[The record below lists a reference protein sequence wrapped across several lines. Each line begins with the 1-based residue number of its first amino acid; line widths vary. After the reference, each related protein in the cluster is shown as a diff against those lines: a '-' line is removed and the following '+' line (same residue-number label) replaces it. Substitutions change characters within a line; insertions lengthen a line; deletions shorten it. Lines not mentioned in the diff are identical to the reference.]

1 MEKGIFQY
9 IWRNSKGQQIF
20 LMALTACSFPFLLM
34 QLKLPKLIV
43 NDAIAGKK
51 FPKELFEFEFTQI
64 EYLLL
69 LCGVFFALILINIS
83 FSRTINTSK
92 GVSSE
97 RMLRRLR
104 YQLYERVLRFPH
116 RHFQKITP
124 SELTSMIT
132 AEVEPLGFFIGES
145 FAAPMLQAGTMA
157 TILFFMISENPL
169 LGLVALSMVPLQAWI
184 IPKYQKKITLLG
196 KERVTKARQLAGR
209 VGESVAGISDVH
221 AHDVSGYMRAEMS
234 RRLGEIFNIRFD
246 IYKKKFFMKG
256 LNTFLS
262 QMTPLIFYSVGGVLI
277 INGDLSLGALV
288 AVLAAYA
295 RFTTPWREL
304 LKYYERYQDT
314 RIKYEQVVE
323 QFQPSEMMDPT
334 LQQQRPEVLPPLTEA
349 IIFKNVSL
357 VDDGVKALDGVSF
370 EIAPAERIAIV
381 ADSVSRDRMAHLLAR
396 FIPATSGSIS
406 IGEQNFSVLP
416 QAVTGAAIGYAGP
429 DSYVFDGTIED
440 NLLYG
445 LKHAPVNAGGSDS
458 NPSYDVKEAV
468 AAGNSTD
475 DPTADWVD
483 YQSLGLS
490 EKRELRSW
498 LLKVVEA
505 VELDG
510 SLAARFLNMEFDPAK
525 NPELAEKL
533 LQARRHIAT
542 RISDN
547 PEYAALVY
555 PFKDD
560 SYNANASVAEN
571 LIFGAPVSDRFN
583 FKTLGSDPYVRSIL
597 EKCGLADRFLEIAQ
611 KAAATLIDMFG
622 DLSPDQPLFEQYSF
636 VDVETLQKLKNLV
649 IRMEREGLGS
659 LDDESKSIL
668 ISLTFQLVVDRHR
681 LGLIDEAFQ
690 NKVLEARKAFRENL
704 PDDAKDKIAFFSQD
718 HLTPQL
724 NIRSN
729 LLMGSVNDTVSQAE
743 EKLND
748 LIFDALRSLNLME
761 DAINYTTSAAVG
773 VGGSRLSQVDRQKI
787 VIARN
792 IIKRPSIMIVN
803 EALSALDREAQERI
817 RNNIFKLL
825 PETTFIVVSGEKPTS
840 AAFARILTLRNGR
853 LVGGAGEPGMQAEAA
868 ATEEGKGA
876 NLNSEA
882 AVLANIPI
890 FAGIEPNHL
899 KLLAFSSQRISF
911 APTHELIRQGE
922 PGEAAFVILD
932 GEVDILLGEAGQ
944 EVVIA
949 KKGEYTLLG
958 ELSLL
963 SGTLATATVRASTPV
978 TALRIKKEVFLEL
991 IQGDAVVAAHVAR
1004 VISDKLVQSLQL
1016 LAKAA

>member
-1 MEKGIFQY
+1 MDKGIFQY

-20 LMALTACSFPFLLM
+20 LIILTACSFPFLLM

-43 NDAIAGKK
+43 NDAISGKK
-51 FPKELFEFEFTQI
+51 FPKDILGFDLTQI
-64 EYLLL
+64 EYLLV
-69 LCGVFFALILINIS
+69 LCAAFFALILINIS
-83 FSRTINTSK
+83 FSRTTNTYK

-104 YQLYERVLRFPH
+104 YQLYERVLRFPQ
-116 RHFQKITP
+116 RHFQKVTP
-124 SELTSMIT
+124 SELASMVT

-145 FAAPMLQAGTMA
+145 FATPVLQGGTMA

-196 KERVTKARQLAGR
+196 KERVTKARQLAGK

-221 AHDVSGYMRAEMS
+221 AHDVSGYMRAEIS
-234 RRLGEIFNIRFD
+234 RRLGEIFVIRFN
-246 IYKKKFFMKG
+246 IYQKKFFMKG

-314 RIKYEQVVE
+314 RIKYEQVAE
-323 QFQPSEMMDPT
+323 QFQPSEMMDPA
-334 LQQQRPEVLPPLTEA
+334 LQQQRPEVISPLRDA
-349 IIFKNVSL
+349 IKFKNVSL
-357 VDDGVKALDGVSF
+357 VEDGVKALEGVSF
-370 EIAPAERIAIV
+370 EVAPAERVAIV
-381 ADSVSRDRMAHLLAR
+381 ADSVARDKVAHLLAR
-396 FIPATSGSIS
+396 FIPPTGGSIV
-406 IGEQNFSVLP
+406 IGEQNYSALP

-429 DSYVFDGTIED
+429 ESYVFDGTIED
-440 NLLYG
+440 NILYG
-445 LKHAPVNAGGSDS
+445 LKHAPIGSGESSS
-458 NPSYDVKEAV
+458 NPSYDLKEAL

-475 DPTADWVD
+475 DATADWVD
-483 YQSLGLS
+483 FRSLGLS
-490 EKRELRSW
+490 EKRELRIW
-498 LLKVVEA
+498 LLKIIRG

-510 SLAARFLNMEFDPAK
+510 SLAARFLSMEFDPERNPDLAK
-525 NPELAEKL
+525 KL
-533 LQARRHIAT
+533 LEARRYIAT
-542 RISDN
+542 KINDN
-547 PEYAALVY
+547 PEYATLVY

-560 SYNANASVAEN
+560 AYNANASIAEN
-571 LIFGAPVSDRFN
+571 LVFGAPVSDRFN
-583 FKTLGSDPYVRSIL
+583 FKTLGGDPYVRSVL
-597 EKCGLADRFLEIAQ
+597 DKCALTDRFLEIAQ
-611 KAAATLIDMFG
+611 KSAATLIDMFG
-622 DLSPDQPLFEQYSF
+622 DLAPDQPLFEQYSF
-636 VDVETLQKLKNLV
+636 VDVETLQKLKNLLARV
-649 IRMEREGLGS
+649 ERGGLSS
-659 LDDESKSIL
+659 LGEDDKALL

-681 LGLIDEAFQ
+681 LGLIDEALQ
-690 NKVLEARKAFRENL
+690 MKVLEARRAFRDNL
-704 PDDAKDKIAFFSQD
+704 PEDAKNKIAFFSRD

-729 LLMGSVNDTVSQAE
+729 LLMGSVNDTVSHAE

-761 DAINYTTSAAVG
+761 DAINYATSVTVG

-787 VIARN
+787 VLARN
-792 IIKRPSIMIVN
+792 IVKRPNILIFN
-803 EALSALDREAQERI
+803 EALSSLDREAQERI
-817 RNNIFKLL
+817 RGKMFELL
-825 PETTFIVVSGEKPTS
+825 PETTFIAISGEKPTS
-840 AAFARILTLRNGR
+840 AVFSRILTIRNGH
-853 LVGGAGEPGMQAEAA
+853 LVEGVIEPGKEAAVVPAVEGEGANLHSEAA
-868 ATEEGKGA
+868 A
-876 NLNSEA
+876 
-882 AVLANIPI
+882 LANIPI

-899 KLLAFSSQRISF
+899 KLLAFSSQRINF
-911 APTHELIRQGE
+911 APGHVLIKQGQ
-922 PGEAAFVILD
+922 PGEAAYVILN
-932 GEVDILLGEAGQ
+932 GEVDILLGEGEE

-949 KKGEYTLLG
+949 KKGQHTLLG

-963 SGTLATATVRASTPV
+963 SGTLSTATVRAATEV
-978 TALRIKKEVFLEL
+978 TTLKIKKEVFLEL
-991 IQGDAVVAAHVAR
+991 IQGDAVVASHVAR

>member
-1 MEKGIFQY
+1 MDTGIFQF
-9 IWRNSKGQQIF
+9 IWRNSKRQQIF
-20 LMALTACSFPFLLM
+20 LMFLTACSFPFLLM
-34 QLKLPKLIV
+34 QLKLPKVIV

-51 FPKELFEFEFTQI
+51 FPKALYGFEFTQI

-69 LCGVFFALILINIS
+69 LCGAFFLLILINIT
-83 FSRTINTSK
+83 FSRTINTYK

-196 KERVTKARQLAGR
+196 KERVAKARQLAGR
-209 VGESVAGISDVH
+209 VGESCAGIADVH
-221 AHDVSGYMRAEMS
+221 AHDVSGYMRADIS
-234 RRLGEIFNIRFD
+234 RRLGEIFTIRFNL
-246 IYKKKFFMKG
+246 YQKKFFMKG

-323 QFQPSEMMDPT
+323 QFQPNEMMDPA
-334 LQQQRPEVLPPLTEA
+334 LQQQRPEVIPSLKEP
-349 IIFKNVSL
+349 IVFKNVSL
-357 VDDGVKALDGVSF
+357 VEDGVKALDGISF
-370 EIAPAERIAIV
+370 QIKAGERTAIV
-381 ADSVSRDRMAHLLAR
+381 TDAAARDKLAHLLMR
-396 FIPATSGSIS
+396 LIPPSSGTIE
-406 IGEQNFSVLP
+406 IGKHDYSRLP
-416 QAVTGAAIGYAGP
+416 QAVTGATIGYAGP
-429 DSYVFDGTIED
+429 ESYVFDGTIED

-445 LKHAPVNAGGSDS
+445 LKHAPVGNGETSGSPD
-458 NPSYDVKEAV
+458 YDIKEAL

-475 DPTADWVD
+475 DATAEWVD
-483 YQSLGLS
+483 YKFLGVS
-490 EKRELRSW
+490 DKMEMRAW
-498 LLKVVEA
+498 MLKVIHG

-510 SLAARFLNMEFDPAK
+510 SLASRFLNMEFDPK
-525 NPELAEKL
+525 KDTVLADKL
-533 LQARRHIAT
+533 LEARRQIASK
-542 RISDN
+542 IGASS
-547 PEYAALVY
+547 EYGALVY

-560 SYNANASVAEN
+560 AYNANASVAEN
-571 LIFGAPVSDRFN
+571 LVFGAPVGDRFN
-583 FKTLGSDPYVRSIL
+583 FMTLGSEPYVRSIL
-597 EKCGLADRFLEIAQ
+597 EKFGLNERFVEIGQ
-611 KAAATLIDMFG
+611 KAATTLIDMFG
-622 DLSPDQPLFEQYSF
+622 DLSPDQPLFAQYSF
-636 VDVETLQKLKNLV
+636 VDPDTLQKLKNLT
-649 IRMEREGLGS
+649 IRVERDGLGS
-659 LDDESKSIL
+659 LDEESKAIL
-668 ISLTFQLVVDRHR
+668 TSLTFQLVVDRHR
-681 LGLIDEAFQ
+681 LGLIDDDVQA
-690 NKVLEARKAFRENL
+690 KIVEARKAFREGL
-704 PDDAKDKIAFFSQD
+704 PEDARDKLAFFGQD
-718 HLTPQL
+718 HLSPQL

-729 LLMGSVNDTVSQAE
+729 LLMGRVNDTLSQAE

-748 LIFDALRSLNLME
+748 LIFQTLRGMGLMD
-761 DAINYTTSAAVG
+761 DAIFYAINAAVG

-787 VIARN
+787 ILARN
-792 IIKRPSIMIVN
+792 IIKRPNILILN
-803 EALSALDREAQERI
+803 EALGALDREAQDRLRSKTFELI
-817 RNNIFKLL
+817 
-825 PETTFIVVSGEKPTS
+825 PESTFIVIVGEKPTS
-840 AAFARILTLRNGR
+840 AIYEHVITIRNGR
-853 LVGGAGEPGMQAEAA
+853 LADQAAPAA
-868 ATEEGKGA
+868 AEETKGA
-876 NLNSEA
+876 DLNSEA

-899 KLLAFSSQRISF
+899 KLLAFSSQRIKFS
-911 APTHELIRQGE
+911 PKHELIRQGQ
-922 PGEAAFVILD
+922 PGEAAYVILD
-932 GEVDILLGEAGQ
+932 GEVEILLGESGQ

-949 KKGEYTLLG
+949 RKGEHTLLG

-963 SGTLATATVRASTPV
+963 SGTLATATVRAVNDV

-991 IQGDAVVAAHVAR
+991 IEGDAVVASHVAR